1 MRIAMMLYAGFQL
14 LEVTGPMDVFHE
26 ANRLYG
32 GTFYEQH
39 LIGPSPGPVVCS
51 NGTAVGTTECL
62 TDARTPFDI
71 IVVPGAPVVGAQG
84 EHRELVDWLGNA
96 GRDAR
101 KLASVCNGAFLLAG
115 TGLADHRR
123 LTTHWRDAQRLASD
137 YPLVHVMADR
147 ICMKD
152 GNLYSS
158 GGVSAGIDLAMALV
172 AEDLG
177 EDLVR
182 RIANVLST
190 PYDGSGKPR
199 LFDAADSLL
208 NGCGG
213 KVAS

>member
-1 MRIAMMLYAGFQL
+1 MHIAMMLYAGFQL

-26 ANRLYG
+26 ANRLCG
-32 GTFYEQH
+32 ETFYEQH
-39 LIGPSPGPVVCS
+39 LIGPSPGPIVCS
-51 NGTAVGTTECL
+51 NGTAVGTTESL
-62 TDARTPFDI
+62 MDARTPFDI

-84 EHRELVDWLGNA
+84 EHRDLVDWLGHA

-115 TGLADHRR
+115 TGLADHRC

-147 ICMKD
+147 VCMKD
-152 GNLYSS
+152 GNLYSA

-177 EDLVR
+177 ESVVR
-182 RIANVLST
+182 RIANGLLTSH
-190 PYDGSGKPR
+190 DRSGKPR
-199 LFDAADSLL
+199 FFDAADTLP
-208 NGCGG
+208 GG
-213 KVAS
+213 RRT